1 MPGSNILTAFFQVYI
16 SVNING
22 QKYDIVIQKRAWMD
36 TMKSAAMRCTV
47 TSQGRVQYKHCQWK
61 YVIKDN
67 FLVLNRG
74 LD

>member
-1 MPGSNILTAFFQVYI
+1 
-16 SVNING
+16 
-22 QKYDIVIQKRAWMD
+22 MD